1 VKWMEITVLTS
12 QEAKEAATEVL
23 YRAGAAGV
31 VVEDSI
37 SPVLADDLEDYIPN
51 PDALLPLDEVR
62 LIAYLPDTEAVVAV
76 IESIRAEVAALAEFG
91 LDAGKAEV
99 AAVEVED
106 EEWATSWKQY
116 YRPIPVG
123 DKLLIKPSWE
133 APDPRW
139 SDRLIIELD
148 PGMAFGTGTHE
159 TTTMCLEIL
168 QTIDLAGKRM
178 VDLGSGSGILAIAAA
193 RLGVSSVEALDYDP
207 VAVRVASENVSR
219 NGVSDIVRVQ
229 ESNLLATVTGRY
241 DVIVANIIARI
252 IIAALPDVVK
262 HLEPDGI
269 FVASGIIREKADQV
283 SAELASHGFTVVE
296 RLEAGEWVAFVAQRQ
311 VN

>member
-1 VKWMEITVLTS
+1 MKWMEITVLTS

-31 VVEDSI
+31 VVEDTI
-37 SPVLADDLEDYIPN
+37 SPVLAEDLEDYTPLGDI
-51 PDALLPLDEVR
+51 LLPLDEVR
-62 LIAYLPDTEAVVAV
+62 LIAYLPDTTSVLAV
-76 IESIRAEVAALAEFG
+76 IESIRAEISALGEFG

-99 AAVEVED
+99 VAAEVED
-106 EEWATSWKQY
+106 EEWATAWKQY

-123 DKLLIKPSWE
+123 EKLLIKPSWE
-133 APDPRW
+133 PDNPRW
-139 SDRLIIELD
+139 SGRLLIELD

-168 QTIDLAGKRM
+168 EGLDLSGKRL

-193 RLGVSSVEALDYDP
+193 RLGSAQVEALDYDP
-207 VAVRVASENVSR
+207 VAVRVARENVER
-219 NGVSDIVRVQ
+219 NGVSHLVRVN
-229 ESNLLATVTGRY
+229 ESNLLAAVTDRY

-252 IIAALPDVVK
+252 IISALPEVVK
-262 HLEPDGI
+262 HLKADGT

-283 SAELASHGFTVVE
+283 AEELEQHGFEVLQ
-296 RLEAGEWVAFVAQRQ
+296 RRDSGEWVAFVARLR